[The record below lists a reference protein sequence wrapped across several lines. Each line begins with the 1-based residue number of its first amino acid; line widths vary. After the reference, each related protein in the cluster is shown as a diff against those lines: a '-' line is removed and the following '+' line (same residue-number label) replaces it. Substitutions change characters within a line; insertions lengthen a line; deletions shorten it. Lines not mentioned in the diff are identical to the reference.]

1 MSENNIELTRDN
13 FIEEILNPKS
23 LCVFGANN
31 SPLTTMGAMQ
41 LRNIIAGGGI

>member
-23 LCVFGANN
+23 LCVWCE
-31 SPLTTMGAMQ
+31 Q
-41 LRNIIAGGGI
+41 